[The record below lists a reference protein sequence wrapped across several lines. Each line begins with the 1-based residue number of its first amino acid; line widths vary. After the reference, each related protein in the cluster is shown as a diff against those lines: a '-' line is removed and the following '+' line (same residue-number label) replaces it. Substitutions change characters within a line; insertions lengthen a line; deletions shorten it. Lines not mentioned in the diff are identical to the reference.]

1 MKGEFTAI
9 TDRAPQGGYWAIRP
23 EVPGTNGEAPPT
35 PIGRMWLMSA
45 RLYRKITNPNGTVA
59 KNSDE
64 PDESLEAMVCKAVPV
79 NMGRRNC
86 NVAT

>member
-1 MKGEFTAI
+1 MHPA
-9 TDRAPQGGYWAIRP
+9 
-23 EVPGTNGEAPPT
+23 T

-59 KNSDE
+59 ENSDE